1 MDADLLPGYQLRIGT
16 GKDRALLVKFM
27 TLTYQEL
34 FPSQSSFDHLT
45 DTVKKYFSAET
56 PLWWVENLA
65 KQPVACLWMGT
76 AIDQASGKIYGYIFL
91 LIVLA
96 EYRRQGIGKAL
107 LNKAENWAKARGI
120 NGIGLQVFSH
130 NQSALQL
137 YHQLGFQT
145 QSLSMIKYL

>member
-27 TLTYQEL
+27 SLTYQEL
-34 FPSQSSFDHLT
+34 FPSQSSFDHLAE
-45 DTVKKYFSAET
+45 TVKKYFSVET

-76 AIDQASGKIYGYIFL
+76 AIDQATGKTYGYIFL
-91 LIVLA
+91 LIVL
-96 EYRRQGIGKAL
+96 EQYRRQGIGTAL
-107 LNKAENWAKARGI
+107 IERAEKWAKARGI

-130 NQSALQL
+130 NQPALQL